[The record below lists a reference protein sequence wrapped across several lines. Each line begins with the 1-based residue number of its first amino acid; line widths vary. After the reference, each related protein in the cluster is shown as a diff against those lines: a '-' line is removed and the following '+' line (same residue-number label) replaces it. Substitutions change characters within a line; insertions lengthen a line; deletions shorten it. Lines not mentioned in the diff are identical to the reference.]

1 MVFKNGKEATFPR
14 RSSLSL
20 SFSCV
25 CVKEKEK
32 GAIEGT
38 IFEAVSEWGKFSY
51 SSLFHILRSFSFSLL
66 LLQLLLAAFKE
77 ERGHLSVEIAT
88 SPSSTLARG
97 GKGGIYGIA
106 NFSPFL
112 GRNPSQASL
121 APVKHRTGLTK

>member
-66 LLQLLLAAFKE
+66 LLLAAFKK

-97 GKGGIYGIA
+97 GYM
-106 NFSPFL
+106 
-112 GRNPSQASL
+112 
-121 APVKHRTGLTK
+121 V